1 MFTGKFDPGKNDEM
15 FASEHTVF
23 AVCLAFTTIAGLVYV
38 IIQKVACFNRDVEH
52 SIDSQ
57 GKFTDGNSFWS
68 SICCKSVLNSLCN
81 NTERNVMQYDDIVT
95 VKSMD
100 ISECGKDR
108 QLPPEVNAA
117 ALATAQFLQ
126 AGGENALQSLS
137 PSDRAKIAENRQVM
151 RAYLISKLVAPRY
164 DVDTDGKINP
174 EHFKKGHLGSEDME
188 QRQSAMFHLVFNGQI
203 SVDTKAT
210 KRQQR
215 DAIKRLKR
223 CNKERHREK
232 DLDKHLMSSKLSIS
246 EKETSGVGTDSNSM
260 SSPTKKEKTSKAT
273 VKRQCTKVTQE
284 SGLEISEHHHTS
296 SEMIVNELKEV
307 KTINEKS
314 QSKSKKKQATD
325 QSGTLKTK
333 RLVKVKRTPSSSSDS
348 STDSNNNNNRQ
359 KPSQNQR
366 TKPGPDSAVGSMI
379 QYDADVESLDRGGQ
393 RRVSDG
399 TIETAETSSEAV
411 KDTKRY
417 LPDSYNEESEED
429 DESDDSLSFD
439 DDYDVEESIVINQ
452 SPEATPQSG
461 SNHAQRKIKRTL
473 SEQLVKSNETKID
486 IVETH
491 SSSWSAHFVK
501 TIIITR

>member
-1 MFTGKFDPGKNDEM
+1 MFTGKFDPGKNGDM

-23 AVCLAFTTIAGLVYV
+23 AVCMAFTTIAGLVYV

-81 NTERNVMQYDDIVT
+81 NTERDVMQYDDIVT

-100 ISECGKDR
+100 ISECDRDR

-174 EHFKKGHLGSEDME
+174 EHFKKGHLDSEEME

-260 SSPTKKEKTSKAT
+260 SSPTKKEKSSKAT
-273 VKRQCTKVTQE
+273 VKRQSTKVTQE
-284 SGLEISEHHHTS
+284 SGLEISEHNHTS
-296 SEMIVNELKEV
+296 SEMITNELKEV

-314 QSKSKKKQATD
+314 QSKSKKKPTD
-325 QSGTLKTK
+325 QSGGTLKTK

-348 STDSNNNNNRQ
+348 STDSNNNHAANRQ

-399 TIETAETSSEAV
+399 TVETGETSSEAV
-411 KDTKRY
+411 KETKRY

-429 DESDDSLSFD
+429 DESSDSLSFD
-439 DDYDVEESIVINQ
+439 DDEDYDEVEESIVINQ

-461 SNHAQRKIKRTL
+461 PSNRKIRRSL
-473 SEQLVKSNETKID
+473 SEQQHHRSSSSNDTKID

-491 SSSWSAHFVK
+491 LSS
-501 TIIITR
+501 